1 MRITGGRARGIPLT
15 APRGDG
21 TRPATDQLREA
32 VFSSLGPRVE
42 GARIADLFAGTG
54 AYGLEA
60 MSRGAAAGLFVEN
73 SPDVVAC
80 LRKNL
85 VAVSKSCG
93 TDTADWQILAQKIY
107 TVAPDLGPFDLVF
120 MDPPYAMIAER
131 IPEIFQAHIA
141 PMIAAGGRLCFEMP
155 GNLDLQLDGWTATR
169 RLGKS
174 GKDKPSAVF
183 YERDQASTGCN
194 R

>member
-1 MRITGGRARGIPLT
+1 MRITGGRACGISLA
-15 APRGDG
+15 APGGDG

-32 VFSSLGPRVE
+32 VFSSLGTRVE

-73 SPDVVAC
+73 SPEVVAC

-85 VAVSKSCG
+85 VAVGKSCG
-93 TDTADWQILAQKIY
+93 ADTADWRILAQKIY
-107 TVAPDLGPFDLVF
+107 TIPPGLGPFDLVF

-131 IPEIFQAHIA
+131 IPEIFKAHIA
-141 PMIAAGGRLCFEMP
+141 PMVANHGRLCFEMP
-155 GNLDLQLDGWTATR
+155 GNLDLPLQGWTATR

-183 YERDQASTGCN
+183 YERD